1 MDQHQEDLLEKV
13 FGWDFPL
20 LLILKLCPESFD
32 LSVVAVGMLGH
43 GVEGFPLALALRRLN
58 PEKADTNM

>member
-32 LSVVAVGMLGH
+32 LSVEAVGMPSH
-43 GVEGFPLALALRRLN
+43 GVEGFPLALALRRIN